1 MNFDKNILKQAYDEE
16 VRFFGIGPGATNR
29 IKQFVDQVSEM
40 IGTGIQLTPQQLSLV
55 MTQMNMFTTRD
66 IVAYCLQSY
75 YDQSQEDEQGQL
87 EGQEDKGNVN
97 DTLYDSLYTSGIE
110 RTAAYFDDA
119 RCKPTYNPSYSILE
133 YIETVLFRCFSN
145 YTIPKGYKAKN
156 IYRLFIRFGCI
167 FNPRSNIIVHL
178 FNNLSNG
185 YYLRSINLDSENE
198 EPRYIDRNIFTGQ
211 KNVVHFKTKMNSKI
225 TTAFSDNLEVFMM
238 DIDYGN
244 IYTLDARPY
253 AFMLPTLFYMRD
265 HNSSDYEGTK
275 MMIMRRQEEQRQEE
289 SADWYGTSNYARQG
303 GARKKSKKN
312 KNIKNKNK
320 SKRYGRKS
328 KSHVLRRS
336 IKRPSRCK

>member
-1 MNFDKNILKQAYDEE
+1 MNFDKNILEQAYDEE

-75 YDQSQEDEQGQL
+75 YDQSEEDEQGRL
-87 EGQEDKGNVN
+87 

-145 YTIPKGYKAKN
+145 YTIPKGYKAKD

-211 KNVVHFKTKMNSKI
+211 KKVVHFKSKMNSKI
-225 TTAFSDNLEVFMM
+225 TTAVSDNLEVFMM

-275 MMIMRRQEEQRQEE
+275 MMIMRRQEEQRQEKKRQE
-289 SADWYGTSNYARQG
+289 YSDMDWYGMGNYARQG
-303 GARKKSKKN
+303 GARKKSKKY
-312 KNIKNKNK
+312 KNMQHKNK
-320 SKRYGRKS
+320 SNRYGRKS
-328 KSHVLRRS
+328 KSRVIRRS
-336 IKRPSRCK
+336 IKRTSRRK